1 MIEKYLAIIPAR
13 GGSKR
18 IPKKNIKLFLGQPI
32 IKYSIDAAIKSGVF
46 NMIMVSTDDEEIAKI
61 SRSYGAEIP
70 FMRSEKT
77 SDDHAMLADV
87 LEEVLKEYKKRSIEF
102 TAFCCI
108 LPTAPF
114 IKPNRLVETLRILK
128 EKHADSV
135 IPVVKFSYP
144 IQRALRAKNGLVEMF
159 WPENYNK
166 RSQDLEQAYHDVGQF
181 YWMKTNSFFKQR
193 RLFAERTS
201 YLEIPEYEAQ
211 DIDSQDDWSL
221 AEMKYEILT
230 KKLKR

>member
-18 IPKKNIKLFLGQPI
+18 IPKKNIKPFLGQPI
-32 IKYSIDAAIKSGVF
+32 IKYSIDTAIKSGIF
-46 NMIMVSTDDEEIAKI
+46 DIIMVSTDDEEIAKI
-61 SRSYGAEIP
+61 SRSCGADSP

-114 IKPNRLVETLRILK
+114 IKVSRLVEGLNILK
-128 EKHADSV
+128 KNNADSV
-135 IPVVKFSYP
+135 IPIVKFNYP
-144 IQRALRAKNGLVEMF
+144 VQRALKINNGLLSMIR
-159 WPENYNK
+159 PENYIK
-166 RSQDLEQAYHDVGQF
+166 RSQDLEPAYHDAGQF
-181 YWMKTNSFFKQR
+181 YWVNSNSFLKQK
-193 RLFAERTS
+193 RLFMNKTIPIEVTD
-201 YLEIPEYEAQ
+201 LEVH
-211 DIDSQDDWSL
+211 DIDDENDWKS
-221 AEMKYEILT
+221 AEIKYKII
-230 KKLKR
+230 KNK